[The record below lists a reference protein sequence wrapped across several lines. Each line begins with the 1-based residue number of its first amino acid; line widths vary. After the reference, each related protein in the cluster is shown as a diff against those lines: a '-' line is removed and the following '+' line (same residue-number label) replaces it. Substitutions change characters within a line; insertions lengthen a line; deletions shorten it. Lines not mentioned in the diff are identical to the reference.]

1 MATAQA
7 TPVRPARAGARRGP
21 LAALR
26 DRPAAGKLLLL
37 ALAAVILVPLVH
49 SRWGGGIWPDALT
62 ADLSAPLGE
71 VTDWIVSNRDNHP
84 LFLYFFGH
92 ISNAVV
98 LSVRGV
104 YLILLALGWAGVTV
118 LAAAVAW
125 RVAGIRLA
133 LTAAVS
139 FLVCGLLGMWVPTM
153 QTLAL
158 MVVAVLASVV
168 LGLLLGLAAGL
179 SDRTFRV
186 LRPVL
191 DTMQVL
197 PAFAYLLPVVLIF
210 GIGVPG
216 AVLATVVYAAPPMA
230 RLTALGL
237 RGADAGV
244 MEAVASLGAT
254 GKQRLLT
261 ARLPLA
267 RKELLLG
274 LNQTIMMALSMAVI
288 ASVIGAGGLGDRVYQ
303 ALSSV
308 DVGAALAAGI
318 PIVLLAVVLDR
329 TTEAAGRRIG
339 AEPTGPALL
348 RGWRGWTLAALATA
362 VVAFVGRATDGRVWP
377 EDVTVAI
384 AGPVNTAKDW
394 MVDHLYTGV
403 PVVGGTADL
412 AAHFTS
418 GVLNPLRSGLTGL
431 PWWSVL
437 LIVAALAWT
446 IGTWRTAATA
456 VLAMAAIG
464 VLGVWEPSMD
474 TLSQVLAAVAVTLV
488 LGFGIAIGAARSE
501 RLERL
506 LRPVL
511 DVFQTMPQFVYLI
524 PVVALFGVG
533 RAPAAAAAVVYALPA
548 VVRITT
554 QGLRGVDPAAM
565 ECARSLGAT
574 TGQQLRQVQLPLARP
589 SLLLAVNQAVVLV
602 LAVVIIGGL
611 VGSGAL
617 GYEVVLGL
625 AQGDLATG
633 VDAEDGAHRDLL
645 RQRGHLLLD
654 VDPFTVRPGVGQLH
668 RGARHGGRVRLDLLG
683 PHRGLHQR
691 TFAPPVPAPRHDDP
705 VAHHRP
711 ERDAEPGL
719 VEGAL
724 RLGEQLA
731 YALRVG
737 DEHAPVA
744 PEPPAHHVPVPPQ
757 EFEEG
762 EGVLPEL
769 RQVPEQRQPPGA
781 RYERMAA
788 RRGVELRAG
797 LRGHRKD
804 SAPWGAP
811 RGGAQSFEPHRT

>member
-7 TPVRPARAGARRGP
+7 TTRTASGPPGNGA

-26 DRPAAGKLLLL
+26 ERPALAKIL
-37 ALAAVILVPLVH
+37 ALLVVAAVAVPLAH
-49 SRWGGGIWPDALT
+49 ARWGGGVWPGALT
-62 ADLSAPLGE
+62 VDLSGPLGE
-71 VTDWIVSNRDNHP
+71 VNDWIIGNRDSHP

-104 YLILLALGWAGVTV
+104 YLALLALGWAGVTAV
-118 LAAAVAW
+118 AALVAW
-125 RVAGIRLA
+125 RTAGWRLA
-133 LTAAVS
+133 LTAGLS
-139 FLVCGLLGMWVPTM
+139 FLLCGLLGMWVPTM

-158 MVVAVLASVV
+158 MVVAVLVSVV

-197 PAFAYLLPVVLIF
+197 PAFAYLLPVVLVF

-237 RGADAGV
+237 RGADPGV

-254 GKQRLLT
+254 GRQRLLS

-339 AEPTGPALL
+339 AEPTGPAAL
-348 RGWRGWTLAALATA
+348 RGARGWGLAALIAAAVA
-362 VVAFVGRATDGRVWP
+362 VVGRFTGGRIWP
-377 EDVTVAI
+377 EGTVVPI
-384 AGPVNTAKDW
+384 AEPVNTAKDW

-403 PVVGGTADL
+403 PVIGGTADW
-412 AAHFTS
+412 AAHFTNW
-418 GVLNPLRSGLTGL
+418 VLNPLRDGLQGL
-431 PWWSVL
+431 PWWAVL

-464 VLGVWEPSMD
+464 VLGVWDLSMD
-474 TLSQVLAAVAVTLV
+474 TLSQVVAAVAVTLV
-488 LGFGIAIGAARSE
+488 LGFGIAVGAARSR

-574 TGQQLRQVQLPLARP
+574 SGQRLRQVQIPLARP
-589 SLLLAVNQAVVLV
+589 ALLLAVNQGVVLV

-617 GYEVVLGL
+617 GYEVVFGL

-633 VDAEDGAHRDLL
+633 LVAGAAIVCLGLMLDRVTQPTTR
-645 RQRGHLLLD
+645 RQRK
-654 VDPFTVRPGVGQLH
+654 
-668 RGARHGGRVRLDLLG
+668 
-683 PHRGLHQR
+683 
-691 TFAPPVPAPRHDDP
+691 
-705 VAHHRP
+705 
-711 ERDAEPGL
+711 E
-719 VEGAL
+719 
-724 RLGEQLA
+724 
-731 YALRVG
+731 
-737 DEHAPVA
+737 
-744 PEPPAHHVPVPPQ
+744 
-757 EFEEG
+757 
-762 EGVLPEL
+762 
-769 RQVPEQRQPPGA
+769 
-781 RYERMAA
+781 
-788 RRGVELRAG
+788 
-797 LRGHRKD
+797 
-804 SAPWGAP
+804 S
-811 RGGAQSFEPHRT
+811 